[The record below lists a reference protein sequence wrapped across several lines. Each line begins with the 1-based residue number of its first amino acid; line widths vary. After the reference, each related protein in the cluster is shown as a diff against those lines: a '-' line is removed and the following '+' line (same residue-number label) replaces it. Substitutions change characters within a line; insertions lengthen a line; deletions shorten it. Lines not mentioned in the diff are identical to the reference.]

1 MKPPGSSLCAYVLP
15 AQAVSSLPDLL
26 GHPSLQD
33 IYLTLLI
40 MVACFVV
47 LYCEWCWHAN
57 LPSGAASFCA
67 DSQGTIRVLDQL
79 RAGFHHGLFSEVQA
93 PAPVHPFS
101 F

>member
-1 MKPPGSSLCAYVLP
+1 VKPLGSSLCAYILP

-47 LYCEWCWHAN
+47 LYCEP
-57 LPSGAASFCA
+57 LRKPKPSSRQPVISYTAPTGAHLVRTRPSNGLRKPKCA
-67 DSQGTIRVLDQL
+67 LSTGL
-79 RAGFHHGLFSEVQA
+79 R
-93 PAPVHPFS
+93 
-101 F
+101 

>member
-1 MKPPGSSLCAYVLP
+1 MPPGSSLCAYVLP

-79 RAGFHHGLFSEVQA
+79 RAGFHHGLFSEVRA